1 MKLKSYQLID
11 DGDSFIVKEL
21 EEKDFKN
28 KIPDGKIF
36 YSISELFVY
45 LFDNNN
51 SLSFFDI
58 FKVLALNNIEFN
70 KCELIR
76 HYISNSQDIKE
87 TDEEIYIKIK
97 INKGSIY
104 EILSILPK
112 TISNNKIVKGASL
125 TLKIQKHF
133 IPLYLAIFIKDYG
146 IEDYYMT
153 IKEILG
159 DSKKIPFFDL
169 YNHNQEYYVVKNRD
183 KIIYISTTKRVA
195 DYYVELIGSIRKDAS
210 QYFVPNIE
218 IICGFK
224 NLINYLKIQNPNMSP
239 NNFKNIVDFDKIHG
253 VGSED
258 DLESHSLINSQGANY
273 VIRTKDDDYI
283 LKYNIE
289 DAYNFI
295 IENKIHAPELMEV
308 VEMKRMVSKREVI
321 KSVLLSNIID
331 NDEDIDKLNGISIL
345 ENDNLIK
352 IYSNIINILLK
363 KRNSS
368 PFIAIVLKNNFLKYD
383 ILFFFDEERLNLYKE
398 CNKKEV
404 RFISVNEISLE
415 STKNKLIEKN
425 LEIIMNEESNFSSL
439 DVAINLT
446 PLYKNDSKCNSPKIK
461 RLKDIPCIIDVDS
474 SLDEGIASC
483 GIVLRDSSDKILG
496 KISRGLDA
504 NTSVE
509 AEIRGAMH
517 AIKYAIM
524 EDFTEVCLRY
534 DYVGIFE
541 YLISNPAT
549 DIAKEYQDFF
559 NKIVNNNNIEIYFKK
574 VKAHSLD
581 EYNELADYLAGNLNV
596 NESFSKINQ

>member
-1 MKLKSYQLID
+1 M
-11 DGDSFIVKEL
+11 
-21 EEKDFKN
+21 
-28 KIPDGKIF
+28 
-36 YSISELFVY
+36 
-45 LFDNNN
+45 
-51 SLSFFDI
+51 
-58 FKVLALNNIEFN
+58 
-70 KCELIR
+70 
-76 HYISNSQDIKE
+76 
-87 TDEEIYIKIK
+87 
-97 INKGSIY
+97 
-104 EILSILPK
+104 
-112 TISNNKIVKGASL
+112 
-125 TLKIQKHF
+125 
-133 IPLYLAIFIKDYG
+133 
-146 IEDYYMT
+146 
-153 IKEILG
+153 
-159 DSKKIPFFDL
+159 

-183 KIIYISTTKRVA
+183 KIIYISTTKKVA
-195 DYYVELIGSIRKDAS
+195 DYYIELIGSIRKDAS
-210 QYFVPNIE
+210 QYFVSNIE

-239 NNFKNIVDFDKIHG
+239 NNFKNIVDFAKIYDIG
-253 VGSED
+253 NED
-258 DLESHSLINSQGANY
+258 GLESHSLINSQGANY

-283 LKYNIE
+283 LKYNME

-308 VEMKRMVSKREVI
+308 IEMKRMVSKREVI
-321 KSVLLSNIID
+321 KSVLLSNIMD
-331 NDEDIDKLNGISIL
+331 NDEDVDKLNGISML

-368 PFIAIVLKNNFLKYD
+368 PFIAIVLKNNFLNYD

-398 CNKKEV
+398 SHKKEV
-404 RFISVNEISLE
+404 RFISVSEISLE

-446 PLYKNDSKCNSPKIK
+446 PLYRNDSKCNSPKIK

-483 GIVLRDSSDKILG
+483 GIVLRDSSNKILG
-496 KISRGLDA
+496 KISRGLKA

-559 NKIVNNNNIEIYFKK
+559 TKIVNNNNIEIYFKK

-581 EYNELADYLAGNLNV
+581 EYNKLADYLAGNLNV